1 MACINYNSME
11 YQNLKKRSGIPE
23 LLLNATCQEYLQN
36 FGRFPRL
43 DELPRS
49 NSADYLNKELKIN
62 QNKAT
67 KIDKILEFTQ
77 TETIEDAIINLNNT
91 YLDSEVTVAPI
102 VTEAIVDIT
111 KRPTKE
117 YKEIKKVYTPD
128 EKPNMQSIM
137 NHCIDRLNELYG
149 IKVNSISD
157 EELNSE
163 EWNELIPRDKV
174 AKAFIYNGNIYIN
187 VDKAT
192 PDSLIH
198 EMMHLLIG
206 SLRFNN
212 INLYNQLINSA
223 ESFTSYKYRAR
234 ELGPKTRNDINE
246 EIFVTE
252 LGKYLAGLPSEIEG
266 LDNSQIYEINYHIR
280 RALDS
285 ILMGDYSTKIFNDL
299 ELYNM
304 TFKQVVEEVNSPI
317 MTNQFYGTLNV
328 EGSELHRQLNN
339 TKSKL
344 IEEGRLKEFC

>member
-1 MACINYNSME
+1 ME

-23 LLLNATCQEYLQN
+23 LLLNATCQDYLQN
-36 FGRFPRL
+36 FGRLPRL

-49 NSADYLNKELKIN
+49 NSTDYLNKELKIN
-62 QNKAT
+62 KNKAT

-77 TETIEDAIINLNNT
+77 TETVEDAVISLNNT
-91 YLDSEVTVAPI
+91 YLDTEVTISPI
-102 VTEAIVDIT
+102 INEAIVDIS

-117 YKEIKKVYTPD
+117 YKEIKKIYTPD
-128 EKPNMQSIM
+128 KNPNMQSII
-137 NHCIDRLNELYG
+137 NNCIDRLNELYG

-157 EELNSE
+157 IELNSKQ
-163 EWNELIPRDKV
+163 WKDLIPRDKV

-212 INLYNQLINSA
+212 INLYNQLINTA
-223 ESFTSYKYRAR
+223 ESFSSYKYMAK
-234 ELGPKTRNDINE
+234 ELGNKTRNDINE

-252 LGKYLAGLPSEIEG
+252 LGKYLAGLPSEIQD
-266 LDNSQIYEINYHIR
+266 LDNNQVYEIDYHIR

-285 ILMGDYSTKIFNDL
+285 ILMGDYSTKIFNNIN
-299 ELYNM
+299 LYNM
-304 TFKQVVEEVNSPI
+304 TFRQVVEEVNSPI

-339 TKSKL
+339 TKSQL
-344 IEEGRLKEFC
+344 IKDGRLKEFC